1 MMVLGYPSRLKG
13 EEIPF
18 LARIAAIADSFDAMT
33 SRRVYRDSLNI
44 TDVINEF
51 KRFKGTQFDPN
62 ITDTFLTILENNF
75 DEVQEIMNFK
85 V

>member
-51 KRFKGTQFDPN
+51 KRCKGTQFDPN

-75 DEVQEIMNFK
+75 DEVQEIINFK